1 MEGKQGDKKGTR
13 SLAEILSSHR
23 DVFGRARAVLPSL
36 PEGGRRGAPPATLA
50 DAVAQIQERQQ
61 NQQAA
66 KDPKSKAKSAPAQP
80 AEQAVPGA
88 LIGGSVPNS
97 AFWTLVEVRR
107 ARPAEQPACLHGCRQ
122 AAWLHDMTQGGH
134 VKALQDVVCEAQ

>member
-1 MEGKQGDKKGTR
+1 M
-13 SLAEILSSHR
+13 
-23 DVFGRARAVLPSL
+23 
-36 PEGGRRGAPPATLA
+36 
-50 DAVAQIQERQQ
+50 AQIQERQQ

-80 AEQAVPGA
+80 AEPAVPGA
-88 LIGGSVPNS
+88 RIGGSVPNS

-107 ARPAEQPACLHGCRQ
+107 AGPAEQAACLHGCRQ